1 MKPRLNAGMFLYT
14 QQNQENSNFTEI
26 AKLFSSHET
35 IMILLPFTRR
45 NETKKSSHGRCSCDD
60 SKAWKLHRNNLL
72 CVWSRGVRT
81 TEQQPVVYKLIS
93 LWQKRFDAFAEKIT
107 DVSEKE
113 KKKLLLVMCV
123 NGCSWHTWT
132 QERWEPNKT
141 FHFLKK
147 KRGKRGVATTFHH
160 LGIRRTHMRVGRWS
174 IEMIKSVII
183 FCTMDQGL

>member
-1 MKPRLNAGMFLYT
+1 
-14 QQNQENSNFTEI
+14 
-26 AKLFSSHET
+26 
-35 IMILLPFTRR
+35 MILLPFTRR

-93 LWQKRFDAFAEKIT
+93 LWQKRFDAFAEKIRRFW
-107 DVSEKE
+107 ER
-113 KKKLLLVMCV
+113 KKKASSCDVCERLQLTHM
-123 NGCSWHTWT
+123 
-132 QERWEPNKT
+132 RWEPNKT

-183 FCTMDQGL
+183 FCTVDQGL

>member
-93 LWQKRFDAFAEKIT
+93 LWQKRFDAFAEKIRRFW
-107 DVSEKE
+107 ER
-113 KKKLLLVMCV
+113 KKKASSCDVC
-123 NGCSWHTWT
+123 
-132 QERWEPNKT
+132 ER
-141 FHFLKK
+141 LQ
-147 KRGKRGVATTFHH
+147 
-160 LGIRRTHMRVGRWS
+160 LTHMNTG
-174 IEMIKSVII
+174 EMRAKQNFS
-183 FCTMDQGL
+183 FSEEETRKARRSDNLSSSWN